1 MNGGTGLLA
10 AVAAFVAVVLA
21 IGDAIAGEF
30 PLTLKI
36 AGKHKIL
43 GTDDWYGGRRTVFD
57 FEGYEAWVVE
67 PPAGVRP
74 AEGNPWTWTMQ
85 WATAFVERTSVPRLV
100 KERGWRH
107 ATVVT
112 FKDKMDEH
120 GLEVSAR
127 FQKYLVGELGFAK
140 KANLIGMSWGGFFS
154 TRYAVT
160 YPENVAR
167 VYLDAPLLCFWDF
180 DPAKETCRGG
190 YGPWVQMAPADGKWS
205 NDPRMPV
212 NMAENLAKTGI
223 PIFLVYGGQDK
234 SCPPEINAIP
244 FIERFKAAGGEKNL
258 KVLYR
263 EYFGHHPHG
272 VELNDNAIIDF
283 LTRPSDPKTAAE
295 KERGEAIARLKALPT
310 VGEITGISLTNDAV
324 RCDFTLRTGENAAV
338 HCLLLLPPPSAW
350 DGRFWGIGNEGYG
363 DKLKWWLVRDWQM
376 PRVKA
381 GSAACLADMGTSEGR
396 FGPETIRD
404 FGWRALHQMTVEAKR
419 LVQAFYGR
427 EAAHNYFLGI
437 SSGGGQGIHE
447 AERFPEDYEGIA
459 VYVPANFRTAHVAMS
474 RHMYRQIFDRAGR
487 QLIDKAQCKAVADA
501 ALEYF
506 RTPFVMSPEYDES
519 AADAILDLAAKRAP
533 ALADPDL
540 RNRWKELWRGPVRQG
555 RHLPPG
561 VVFGAD
567 ISDGL
572 SCSQFVQKAFFGPD
586 AKPLWEMSDEAFE
599 DFLATVEPDVDATSA
614 DLSRYLTRNA
624 KFLLVSGLADS
635 IVSPRTAWD
644 YCRRAAEKADGA
656 PWFKDNFRAYFLP
669 GREHCGRADGRDGVN
684 DIPAVQLLVD
694 WCEKKSAPG
703 TLTCTLKDGS
713 PIRVNPWSASGASAF
728 NGVSE

>member
-1 MNGGTGLLA
+1 MIFALIVASVLGGFVNPPAVGLSLA
-10 AVAAFVAVVLA
+10 
-21 IGDAIAGEF
+21 
-30 PLTLKI
+30 TKI
-36 AGKHKIL
+36 AEKHRVTGSDI
-43 GTDDWYGGRRTVFD
+43 WYGARRTVFD

-67 PPAGVRP
+67 PPEGVKV
-74 AEGNPWTWTMQ
+74 AEGRPWTWTMQ
-85 WATAFVERTSVPRLV
+85 WATAYVERTSVPRLL
-100 KERGWRH
+100 KEKGWHH
-107 ATVVT
+107 ATIIT
-112 FKDKMDEH
+112 FKDKMDER

-127 FQKYLVGELGFAK
+127 FQKYLVEELGFAK

-167 VYLDAPLLCFWDF
+167 VYLDAPLLCFADF
-180 DPAKETCRGG
+180 DPSAGETANPRH
-190 YGPWVQMAPADGKWS
+190 GPWAAMAPKDGKWS
-205 NDPRMPV
+205 ADPRMPL
-212 NMAENLAKTGI
+212 NMAERFAKTGI
-223 PIFLVYGGQDK
+223 PVFLVYGGQDE
-234 SCPPEINAIP
+234 SCPPATNAEP
-244 FIERFKAAGGEKNL
+244 FIGRFKAAGGEKNL

-263 EYFGHHPHG
+263 PYFGHHPHG

-283 LTRPSDPKTAAE
+283 LTRPSDPKAAAE
-295 KERGEAIARLKALPT
+295 KEQSEAIARLKALPT
-310 VGEITGISLTNDAV
+310 VGEITGISLTNGAV

-376 PRVKA
+376 PRVTA

-396 FGPETIRD
+396 FGPETVRD

-437 SSGGGQGIHE
+437 SSGGAQGMME

-459 VYVPANFRTAHVAMS
+459 VYVPANYRTAHVAMS
-474 RHMYRQIFDRAGR
+474 RHKYRQIFDGTGR
-487 QLIDKAQCKAVADA
+487 QLIDKAQCKAVADV

-506 RTPFVMSPEYDES
+506 RTPFVTNPEYDES
-519 AADAILDLAAKRAP
+519 AADAILDLAAKKAP
-533 ALADPDL
+533 ALADADL

-555 RHLPPG
+555 RRLPSG

-586 AKPLWEMSDEAFE
+586 AKPVWEMSDEAFE
-599 DFLATVEPDVDATSA
+599 DFLATVEPDLDAASG

-624 KFLLVSGLADS
+624 KLLLVSGLADS

-644 YCRRAAEKADGA
+644 YCRRAAGKADGA
-656 PWFKDNFRAYFLP
+656 PWFRDNFRAYFLP
-669 GREHCGRADGRDGVN
+669 GREHCGRAAGRDGVN

-694 WCEKKSAPG
+694 WCEKGAVPG
-703 TLTCTLKDGS
+703 TLTCPLKDGS
-713 PIRVNPWSASGASAF
+713 PFRVDAWCPSR
-728 NGVSE
+728 

>member
-1 MNGGTGLLA
+1 MKQ
-10 AVAAFVAVVLA
+10 VVLA
-21 IGDAIAGEF
+21 IGAVLMAAAAESAGTEISA
-30 PLTLKI
+30 KI
-36 AGKHKIL
+36 AGRHRVS
-43 GTDDWYGGRRTVFD
+43 GTDVWYGCRRTVFD

-67 PPAGVRP
+67 PPEGVKVAG
-74 AEGNPWTWTMQ
+74 GNPWTWTMQ
-85 WATAFVERTSVPRLV
+85 WATAYVERTSVPRLV

-107 ATVVT
+107 ATIIT
-112 FKDKMDEH
+112 YKDKMDGH

-127 FQKYLVGELGFAK
+127 FQKYLVEELGFAK

-167 VYLDAPLLCFWDF
+167 VYLDAPLLCFADF
-180 DPAKETCRGG
+180 DPSAGETANPRH
-190 YGPWVQMAPADGKWS
+190 GPWAQMAPKDGKWS
-205 NDPRMPV
+205 ADPRMPL
-212 NMAENLAKTGI
+212 NMAERFAKTGI
-223 PIFLVYGGQDK
+223 PVFLVYGGQDE
-234 SCPPEINAIP
+234 SCPPATNAEP
-244 FIERFKAAGGEKNL
+244 FIGRFKAAGGERNL

-263 EYFGHHPHG
+263 PYFGHHPHG

-283 LTRPSDPKTAAE
+283 LTRPSDPKAAAE
-295 KERGEAIARLKALPT
+295 KEQSEAVARLKALPT
-310 VGEITGISLTNDAV
+310 VGEITGISLTNGAV

-376 PRVKA
+376 PRVTA

-396 FGPETIRD
+396 FGPETVRD

-437 SSGGGQGIHE
+437 SSGGAQGMME

-459 VYVPANFRTAHVAMS
+459 VYVPANYRTAHVAMS
-474 RHMYRQIFDRAGR
+474 RHKYRQIFDGTGR

-506 RTPFVMSPEYDES
+506 RTPFVLNPEYDES
-519 AADAILDLAAKRAP
+519 AADAILDLAAKKAP
-533 ALADPDL
+533 ALADADL

-555 RHLPPG
+555 RRLPSG

-586 AKPLWEMSDEAFE
+586 AKPVWEMSDEAFE
-599 DFLATVEPDVDATSA
+599 GFLATVEPDLDATSG

-624 KFLLVSGLADS
+624 KLLLVSGLADS
-635 IVSPRTAWD
+635 CVSARTAWD

-656 PWFKDNFRAYFLP
+656 PWFRDNFRAYFLP
-669 GREHCGRADGRDGVN
+669 GREHCGRAAGRDGVN

-713 PIRVNPWSASGASAF
+713 PFRVDAWRPSR
-728 NGVSE
+728 